1 MLLER
6 LHHILQGEPGSVRV
20 GKQPRDEGAKA
31 SIVLTRRM
39 GTGGGP
45 THERAHPAPRLDHP
59 GALQLRID
67 PGDRVGVHT
76 QIDREL
82 PHWGLAYY
90 GSNYARLRRVKKQ
103 YDPHNIFRFA
113 QSIVPA
119 LH

>member
-1 MLLER
+1 MR
-6 LHHILQGEPGSVRV
+6 PHVSGFAYQNY
-20 GKQPRDEGAKA
+20 
-31 SIVLTRRM
+31 
-39 GTGGGP
+39 
-45 THERAHPAPRLDHP
+45 
-59 GALQLRID
+59 
-67 PGDRVGVHT
+67 
-76 QIDREL
+76 IDREL